1 MSYPVTLR
9 VEGRRCLVV
18 GGGEV
23 ALDKVRALVAAGAL
37 VTVVA
42 PDAVAALRDLP
53 GVTIVQRAYRADDLE
68 GCRLVIAATGDPDV
82 NRQVFADGEAN
93 GIWVNAVDDPRHCS
107 FTMPAVVRRGALS
120 VAISTDGRSPAVAS
134 WLRRRLEDELDPA
147 YAELLELL
155 ATEREALRSSGVSTE
170 GLPWQGA
177 LEAGL
182 LDLVREG
189 RVEDARALLGETIR
203 EAIVE
208 RTAWQ

>member
-1 MSYPVTLR
+1 
-9 VEGRRCLVV
+9 
-18 GGGEV
+18 
-23 ALDKVRALVAAGAL
+23 

-42 PDAVAALRDLP
+42 PEVVAPLGDLP
-53 GVTIVQRAYRADDLE
+53 GVTVVRRAYRAADLD
-68 GCRLVIAATGDPDV
+68 GCRLVIAATGNPEV
-82 NRQVFADGEAN
+82 NGRVFADGEAR
-93 GIWVNAVDDPRHCS
+93 GVWVNAVDDPRHCS
-107 FTMPAVVRRGALS
+107 FTMPAVVRQGPLS
-120 VAISTDGRSPAVAS
+120 VAISTGGRSPAVAS
-134 WLRRRLEDELDPA
+134 WLRRRLENELDPA

-189 RVEDARALLGETIR
+189 RVEDARALLRETIR

>member
-1 MSYPVTLR
+1 MTYPVTLR
-9 VEGRRCLVV
+9 VAGRRCLVV

-23 ALDKVRALVAAGAL
+23 ALGKVRGLVAAGAL

-42 PDAVAALRDLP
+42 PDVVPGLRDIA
-53 GVTIVQRAYRADDLE
+53 GVTVEQRTYRAADLD
-68 GCRLVIAATGDPDV
+68 GCRLVISATGDPEV
-82 NRQVFADGEAN
+82 NRQVFADGEAK
-93 GIWVNAVDDPRHCS
+93 GVWVNAVDDPRHCS
-107 FTMPAVVRRGALS
+107 FTMPAVVRQGALS
-120 VAISTDGRSPAVAS
+120 VAIATDGRSPAVAS

-155 ATEREALRSSGVSTE
+155 AEEREGLRSSGVSTE

-189 RVEDARALLGETIR
+189 RVEDARALLRETIR

>member
-1 MSYPVTLR
+1 MTYPVTLR

-23 ALDKVRALVAAGAL
+23 ALEKVRALIAAGAL

-42 PDAVAALRDLP
+42 PEVVAPLGGLP
-53 GVTIVQRAYRADDLE
+53 GVTVVRRAYRAADLD
-68 GCRLVIAATGDPDV
+68 GCRLVIAATGDPEV
-82 NRQVFADGEAN
+82 NGQVFADGEAR
-93 GIWVNAVDDPRHCS
+93 GVWVNAVDDPRHCS
-107 FTMPAVVRRGALS
+107 FTMPAVVRQGPLS
-120 VAISTDGRSPAVAS
+120 VAISTGGRSPAVAS
-134 WLRRRLEDELDPA
+134 WLRRRLEHELDPA

-189 RVEDARALLGETIR
+189 RVEDARALLRETIR